1 MSKFLEYQNYVHVY
15 EQKSITKA
23 AKQLNIST
31 SSVSKRLVKLESAIQ
46 VQLVDRTTHNLS
58 ITPLGEK
65 FYRRCKAI
73 LEQVKDSELL
83 IQEENEK
90 IDGRIRI
97 SVPEILANRTFLLGL
112 KGFFSDFPEVNLE
125 INVTNEITNMIDS
138 EIDFCFRIGSLA
150 DSQLIA
156 IPVLTLDFIFC
167 ASPNYLKNNEIP
179 DNYQDLIRDN
189 KLILPTYIN
198 VAKESKD
205 FFPNDNIIIKSTE
218 KFHCSDNFNTIFNL
232 ALSEFGVTLLPRMYI
247 KQALVSGQLVQ
258 IYPNYQSPEFNVSL
272 VYNRK
277 LSMTKLMAEFKDHV
291 KTNY

>member
-1 MSKFLEYQNYVHVY
+1 MSKFLEYQNYVQVY

-31 SSVSKRLVKLESAIQ
+31 SSVSKRLVKLESAIK

-65 FYRRCKAI
+65 FYLRCKAI
-73 LEQVKDSELL
+73 LDQVKTSELL

-112 KGFFSDFPEVNLE
+112 KGFFSEFPEVNLE
-125 INVTNEITNMIDS
+125 INVTNDITNMIDS
-138 EIDFCFRIGSLA
+138 EIDFCFRVGSLV

-156 IPVLTLDFIFC
+156 IPILTLDFIFC
-167 ASPNYLKNNEIP
+167 ASPNYLRNNEIP
-179 DNYQDLIRDN
+179 DHYQDLIRDN

-198 VAKESKD
+198 VAKESKE

-218 KFHCSDNFNTIFNL
+218 KFHSSDHFNTIYNL
-232 ALSEFGVTLLPRMYI
+232 ALSGFGVTLLPTVYI
-247 KQALVSGQLVQ
+247 KQALSSDQLVQ

-277 LSMTKLMAEFKDHV
+277 LTMTKLMTEFKDHI
-291 KTNY
+291 KSTY